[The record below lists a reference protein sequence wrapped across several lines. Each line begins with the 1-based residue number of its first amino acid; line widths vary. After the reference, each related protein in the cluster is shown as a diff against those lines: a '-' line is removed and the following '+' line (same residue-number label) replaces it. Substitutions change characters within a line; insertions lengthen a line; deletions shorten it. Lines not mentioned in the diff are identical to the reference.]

1 MSPPSP
7 DEATRNG
14 STSGDV
20 LGRRALNRAL
30 LERQMLSSRR
40 KISAFDAIEHLVGMQ
55 AQAPIP
61 PYIGL
66 WTRIDGFDPDELSR
80 LITDRDVVRIALMRN
95 TVHLVSA
102 RDCLRLRPLLQTVI
116 ERGLYAR
123 RADIEGVDVE
133 DLASAGRTLLEEQP
147 RTARE
152 LGALIEERWPERDP
166 TALARAV
173 RHLLPL
179 VQVPPRGVWGKSG
192 QTTHTTAE
200 AWLGRPLD
208 PTYSPDEMVLRYL
221 GAFGPASVKDAQT
234 WCGLTRLDRVFER
247 LRSSLHSFRD
257 ERGKELFDLPEA
269 PRLDPNVP
277 APPRFLPEFDNL
289 ILSHADR
296 TRVIAEEHRKA
307 LTSRNGMVPAVVLL
321 DGFVRATW
329 KTERAR
335 GRAMLV
341 IEPFETLCSRDQ
353 DALTDEGERLL
364 GFVAEGRGEEASG
377 VRFAEKI

>member
-1 MSPPSP
+1 MT
-7 DEATRNG
+7 AN
-14 STSGDV
+14 V
-20 LGRRALNRAL
+20 LGPRALNRAL
-30 LERQMLSSRR
+30 LERQMLSGRQKR
-40 KISAFDAIEHLVGMQ
+40 SAFDAIERLVGMQ

-80 LITDRDVVRIALMRN
+80 LITGRDVVRIALMRN

-102 RDCLRLRPLLQTVI
+102 RDCLRLRPLVQPVI
-116 ERGLYAR
+116 DRGLYAR
-123 RADIEGVDVE
+123 RADIEGIEVE
-133 DLASAGRTLLEEQP
+133 DLASAGRALLEERP

-152 LGALIEERWPERDP
+152 LGALLEERWPERDP
-166 TALARAV
+166 TVLARAV

-269 PRLDPNVP
+269 PRPDPNVP

-329 KTERAR
+329 KTERSR
-335 GRAMLV
+335 GRATLV
-341 IEPFETLCSRDQ
+341 IEPFETLSSRDQ

-364 GFVAEGRGEEASG
+364 GFVAEDRGEEASG